1 MASPAQADG
10 QEREAIHVTHLKKGA
25 LVVFFEHVS
34 RVLCHTAEAERML
47 ATHVDTLHEGAAL
60 ALLFVLEVRQEE
72 LHLGVNLRNKTLA
85 LFAGL
90 ATLDVDGA
98 LRKEIMLQFA
108 RHVWLM

>member
-1 MASPAQADG
+1 MVSPEQADG
-10 QEREAIHVTHLKKGA
+10 QEREARNVTHLKKGA

-34 RVLCHTAEAERML
+34 RILRHTAQAERML
-47 ATHVDTLHEGAAL
+47 ATHVDTLDERAAL

-72 LHLGVNLRNKTLA
+72 LHLGVNLRNQTLA

-98 LRKEIMLQFA
+98 LRKEIVLQFA
-108 RHVWLM
+108 RHVWLL